1 MNGFQ
6 IMAESYRKV
15 AAEGSPEAEALEKKA
30 HIYDF
35 LSECDQEDLYN
46 MIDSSAFN
54 DIIREFFRLSLK
66 NAGFDEEDRTR
77 VLNELR
83 FIFSE
88 KTATE
93 VCEMSN

>member
-30 HIYDF
+30 QIYDF

-54 DIIREFFRLSLK
+54 DIIREFFKLSLK

-88 KTATE
+88 KTAKE